1 MWLIKCSL
9 CFPLNY
15 TPVHIVQKIT
25 LTLSFIVNISIH
37 SILKECSP
45 DQHWMLRTN
54 RKMFENLKDVSKET
68 KEKLIKYKL
77 KTRGTSSRTVK
88 NK

>member
-9 CFPLNY
+9 RFPLNY

-68 KEKLIKYKL
+68 KGQLIKLL
-77 KTRGTSSRTVK
+77 KRGSFIQDCKKKTL
-88 NK
+88 

>member
-68 KEKLIKYKL
+68 KRNLSSINL
-77 KTRGTSSRTVK
+77 KRGELYPGL
-88 NK
+88 

>member
-45 DQHWMLRTN
+45 DQHWMLRTKS
-54 RKMFENLKDVSKET
+54 KMFENLKDISEEQKRNLTSKN
-68 KEKLIKYKL
+68 L
-77 KTRGTSSRTVK
+77 KRGELYPGL
-88 NK
+88 